1 MLYLLLL
8 VPLSFSK
15 SLLSS
20 IKFTPQAP
28 WQEITRFGLG
38 LGQGNFSISAR
49 FKSSS
54 EPKNLKLN
62 MVLYSGLKWTEDL
75 TQLECEERL
84 AQASS
89 KYEISLP
96 SSGKWSKKTGGR
108 LIQKQSPQ
116 IFYFI
121 LADCSG
127 SLIGKE
133 ILFDFEVVNPDNNHN
148 SIEMIGI
155 KNSFG
160 VALILLLVMF
170 GKNIWDF
177 ANVMKKDEEITGPR
191 IWLNVAIVMMILSVL
206 LQYIHLYVFDIDGK
220 GLKGFEFMSE
230 VFALLYQLSIST
242 LLVVVASGW
251 TIVYTRFPKP
261 ELYLPGIV
269 VEVAIHLA
277 LIVFNWL
284 YEIPRHSFSKYEEWS
299 GAVIFVFRIL
309 MFLVFIRNLAKT
321 SKHEDFKKT
330 NYFYMFGIWASLY
343 FLSMPVLVY
352 GAFMFQTYQREYIV
366 ATLHLLIQIV
376 IFYSLYRLLMV
387 KGDLIKI
394 NKVLSMLPGARPHLN

>member
-1 MLYLLLL
+1 
-8 VPLSFSK
+8 
-15 SLLSS
+15 
-20 IKFTPQAP
+20 
-28 WQEITRFGLG
+28 
-38 LGQGNFSISAR
+38 
-49 FKSSS
+49 
-54 EPKNLKLN
+54 
-62 MVLYSGLKWTEDL
+62 MVLYSGLKWTEAL
-75 TQLECEERL
+75 TQLKCEERL

-116 IFYFI
+116 MFYFI

-160 VALILLLVMF
+160 LALILLLGIF
-170 GKNIWDF
+170 GKGVWDF
-177 ANVMKKDEEITGPR
+177 LNLMKKDEEITGPR
-191 IWLNVAIVMMILSVL
+191 VWLNVAILMMIVSVL
-206 LQYIHLYVFDIDGK
+206 LQYVHLYVFEIDGK
-220 GLKGFEFMSE
+220 GLKTFELFSE
-230 VFALLYQLSIST
+230 IFALLYQISIST

-251 TIVYTRFPKP
+251 TILYTRFPKP

-269 VEVAIHLA
+269 VEVVIHLA
-277 LIVFNWL
+277 LVGFNWL
-284 YEIPRHSFSKYEEWS
+284 YELPRHSFSKYEEWS

-309 MFLVFIRNLAKT
+309 MFLVFVRNLVRT
-321 SKHEDFKKT
+321 SQHEEFKKT
-330 NYFYMFGIWASLY
+330 NYFYMFGVWASLY

-366 ATLHLLIQIV
+366 ASLHLLIQIV
-376 IFYSLYRLLMV
+376 IFYSLYRLLTV

-394 NKVLSMLPGARPHLN
+394 GKVLNMLPGARSHLN